1 MMVSVADILK
11 YGMIDIATDVSKH
24 RNGGQCGSRCLF
36 LVGYSP
42 RSLVLKEGR
51 FVEKDIPLTVLSRG
65 GPRSGGYGVPVYRI
79 SLACLESSVCLA
91 TVHF

>member
-1 MMVSVADILK
+1 MVSVADILK

-51 FVEKDIPLTVLSRG
+51 FVEKDIPLTVSLV
-65 GPRSGGYGVPVYRI
+65 GPQIWWIWGPVYRI